1 MVKILDKI
9 FKTQEINS
17 NTEDEKNNTVSI
29 DLSIIEEVRNLS
41 ENQDT
46 DYNIKLTALEKEIL
60 TVQSVIDNKSNNS

>member
-9 FKTQEINS
+9 FNTQEINS
-17 NTEDEKNNTVSI
+17 TTEDEKNNTVSI

-46 DYNIKLTALEKEIL
+46 DYNIRLTALEKEIL
-60 TVQSVIDNKSNNS
+60 TVQSVSDNKSNVK